1 MIWHFYIINAIYLD
15 HVESKTPKS
24 GYSLLFTKRFPSEK
38 CLAAAR
44 MSQFERGPSQI
55 KIRDLQY
62 TAEEWHIAF
71 QLARNRLFRF

>member
-1 MIWHFYIINAIYLD
+1 MVWHFYIINAIYLD
-15 HVESKTPKS
+15 HFGSKTLKS
-24 GYSLLFTKRFPSEK
+24 GHFWLFTKRFRSEK

-62 TAEEWHIAF
+62 TTGEWHIAF